1 MAAFVVASPGDVKLG
16 HLPSTGRY
24 ITVKPQL
31 PGNAT
36 LQRSSCS
43 LAATVVMLAAGRR
56 KPRTSRNVLGDGTN
70 EEGESVAPLTM
81 KLDEVEDI
89 VLYQQEFSPPCVKLR
104 TMFKY
109 YNLPFRIVNG
119 RHPTSDYK
127 KIPVLVINDRQI
139 NDSHV
144 IVKTVVPW
152 FTGRP
157 MTEQEMQWENRITYE
172 FQPAFEVEL
181 LGNERDVAT
190 IWTRA
195 TNFIGGWQRGVI
207 GFLSP
212 ILKVVVE
219 ALFKSRYPNMTLPSS
234 NFGLEFRRA
243 LGDRPFFHG
252 EKPGPVDLSLYG
264 TYAAF
269 NGCSATARFL
279 QASRLEEWHERMVGL
294 NVGDVEEPKVYAM
307 T

>member
-1 MAAFVVASPGDVKLG
+1 MAGQSLRARRKC
-16 HLPSTGRY
+16 R
-24 ITVKPQL
+24 
-31 PGNAT
+31 
-36 LQRSSCS
+36 LQRLPRLPRAV
-43 LAATVVMLAAGRR
+43 LA
-56 KPRTSRNVLGDGTN
+56 DGSN
-70 EEGESVAPLTM
+70 EEGEAVAPITFG
-81 KLDEVEDI
+81 LDEVEDI

-109 YNLPFRIVNG
+109 YNLPFRVVNG

-127 KIPVLVINDRQI
+127 KIPVLEINNRQI

-157 MTEQEMQWENRITYE
+157 MTEKEMMWEKRITYE

-181 LGNERDVAT
+181 LGNERDVAM

-195 TNFIGGWQRGVI
+195 TNFIGGWQRGII
-207 GFLSP
+207 GILSP

-219 ALFKSRYPNMTLPSS
+219 ALFKSRYPEMELPSS
-234 NFGLEFRRA
+234 KFGLEFRRA
-243 LGDRPFFHG
+243 LGEQAFFHG
-252 EKPGPVDLSLYG
+252 EQPGPVDLSLYG

-279 QASRLEEWHERMVGL
+279 QASKLEEWHGRMEAL
-294 NVGDVEEPKVYAM
+294 NVADVEQPKVYAM
-307 T
+307 R